1 MNLPQELINV
11 LEKAMKTNKY
21 FNPYII
27 QGVQN
32 NIINLQELNNLK
44 LTKAIE
50 GRLSFVLK
58 FNEDIYKAFQNWIL
72 KEHYDNYLSIFKEKE
87 IRELENI
94 ELFLKQVKG
103 EII

>member
-1 MNLPQELINV
+1 MNLSQELINV
-11 LEKAMKTNKY
+11 LEKAKETNEY
-21 FNPYII
+21 FNPHII

-58 FNEDIYKAFQNWIL
+58 FNEDIYKTFQNWVI
-72 KEHYDNYLSIFKEKE
+72 KEHYNDFLKIFKEKE
-87 IRELENI
+87 NKYFKNVD
-94 ELFLKQVKG
+94 LFLKQVEARK
-103 EII
+103 